1 MSEEPR
7 DRTALGKRPAAER
20 LPRDFIV
27 GACVLVFCAA
37 AYAVTLTFKEAPA
50 ALAQNVQ
57 PATFPQL
64 VISVIAVFSVMLMA
78 LSLRLPA
85 KALKPVPLM
94 VPVSA
99 AVMVGF
105 VAAFGLLG
113 FLPAMILL
121 CLGLPVIW
129 GERRWA
135 LVVPFAILFPA
146 AIYGLF
152 AVVLGVHFEPGP
164 LAFW

>member
-1 MSEEPR
+1 MSEERLDR
-7 DRTALGKRPAAER
+7 DAAGERPARGR

-27 GACVLVFCAA
+27 GACVLVFCGA

-50 ALAQNVQ
+50 VLAQNVQ
-57 PATFPQL
+57 PATFPRL
-64 VISVIAVFSVMLMA
+64 VISVIAVFSVALMA
-78 LSLRLPA
+78 LSFRLPA
-85 KALKPVPLM
+85 KALKPVPHI

-99 AVMVGF
+99 AVMIGF

-121 CLGLPVIW
+121 CFGLPVIW

-135 LVVPFAILFPA
+135 LIVPFALLFPA

-152 AVVLGVHFEPGP
+152 AVVLGVYFDPGP

>member
-1 MSEEPR
+1 MSEDPHEQ
-7 DRTALGKRPAAER
+7 DAAGARPAAAR
-20 LPRDFIV
+20 LPRDFVV
-27 GACVLVFCAA
+27 GACVLAFCGV

-57 PATFPQL
+57 PATFPRL
-64 VISVIAVFSVMLMA
+64 VISVIAVFSIVLMV
-78 LSLRLPA
+78 LSFRLPA
-85 KALKPVPLM
+85 KALKPVPAT

-105 VAAFGLLG
+105 AAAFGLLG

-129 GERRWA
+129 GERRWG
-135 LVVPFAILFPA
+135 LIVPFAILFPA

-152 AVVLGVHFEPGP
+152 AVVLGVHFDAGV

>member
-1 MSEEPR
+1 MSGEPH
-7 DRTALGKRPAAER
+7 DQDAAGARPAGGR
-20 LPRDFIV
+20 LPRDFII
-27 GACVLVFCAA
+27 GACVLAFCAA
-37 AYAVTLTFKEAPA
+37 AYAVTLTFREAPA

-57 PATFPQL
+57 PATFPRL
-64 VISVIAVFSVMLMA
+64 VITVIAVFSVVLMV
-78 LSLRLPA
+78 LSFRLPA
-85 KALKPVPLM
+85 KALKPVPVI

-135 LVVPFAILFPA
+135 LVVPFALLFPA

-152 AVVLGVHFEPGP
+152 AVVLGVHFDPGP

>member
-1 MSEEPR
+1 MSQDPR
-7 DRTALGKRPAAER
+7 DRSVAGERPAAFR

-27 GACVLVFCAA
+27 GACVLAFCAA

-57 PATFPQL
+57 PATFPRL
-64 VISVIAVFSVMLMA
+64 VISVIAVFSVALMA
-78 LSLRLPA
+78 LSFRQPA
-85 KALKPVPLM
+85 KDLKPVPLI
-94 VPVSA
+94 VLVSA

-121 CLGLPVIW
+121 CFGLPVIW

-135 LVVPFAILFPA
+135 LVVPFALLFPA

-152 AVVLGVHFEPGP
+152 AVVLGVHFDPGP

>member
-7 DRTALGKRPAAER
+7 DRADTGERPIVAR

-27 GACVLVFCAA
+27 GACVLAFCAV

-57 PATFPQL
+57 PATFPRL

-78 LSLRLPA
+78 LSFRLPA
-85 KALKPVPLM
+85 KVMKPVPLM

-99 AVMVGF
+99 AVMIGF

>member
-1 MSEEPR
+1 MSADPQDR
-7 DRTALGKRPAAER
+7 DAAAARPAAAR

-27 GACVLVFCAA
+27 GACVLAFCGA
-37 AYAVTLTFKEAPA
+37 AYVVTLSFKEAPA

-57 PATFPQL
+57 PATFPRL
-64 VISVIAVFSVMLMA
+64 VISVIAVFSIVLMA
-78 LSLRLPA
+78 LSFRLPT
-85 KALKPVPLM
+85 KALKPVPVT

-99 AVMVGF
+99 AVMIGF

-135 LVVPFAILFPA
+135 LILPFAMLFPA
-146 AIYGLF
+146 AVYGLF
-152 AVVLGVHFEPGP
+152 AVVLGVHFDPGS

>member
-1 MSEEPR
+1 MSADPN
-7 DRTALGKRPAAER
+7 DQDAVPVRPAGPR
-20 LPRDFIV
+20 LPRDVIV
-27 GACVLVFCAA
+27 GACVLVFCGA
-37 AYAVTLTFKEAPA
+37 AYAVTLTFEEAPA

-57 PATFPQL
+57 PATFPRL
-64 VISVIAVFSVMLMA
+64 AISVIAVLSAVLMA
-78 LSLRLPA
+78 LSFRLPT
-85 KALKPVPLM
+85 KILKPLPAT

-121 CLGLPVIW
+121 CVGLPLIW
-129 GERRWA
+129 GERRWGLIA
-135 LVVPFAILFPA
+135 AYAMLFPA
-146 AIYGLF
+146 VIYGLF
-152 AVVLGVHFEPGP
+152 AVVLGVHFDPGP